1 MLIHIGWL
9 AAGLSLVTAQFSASL
24 AQEKKRPA
32 PKPRE
37 APVTATPWVSEPQVQ
52 LRLVSAGTALD
63 KAAGAARFGLHVR
76 LEPGWKF
83 YWRTPGDA
91 GLAPDFDWSA
101 SANLAA
107 AEVRWPRPGRWT
119 IEGLA
124 TFGYENE
131 VVLPIDILPDN
142 AARGLTATLRL
153 AYGICREVCIPL
165 EHEFSLTLPPGKS
178 RPSPQEPLVAQY
190 AALIPDAA
198 EAVGLG
204 VERVAVVAGAV
215 GRELEIRAQA
225 ARPFD
230 GAPGLILEGPEG
242 MVFGA
247 ARATL
252 ADDRVEVTWRVPVR
266 DQAGRTM
273 LSGLPLTLTILDGG
287 RAVEAMAF
295 IGQE

>member
-1 MLIHIGWL
+1 LHIGLL
-9 AAGLSLVTAQFSASL
+9 AAGLSLVIAQISSSA

-37 APVTATPWVSEPQVQ
+37 AAETATPWINEPHVQV
-52 LRLVSAGTALD
+52 RLISAGTALD
-63 KAAGAARFGLHVR
+63 KTAGAARFGLHVR

-91 GLAPDFDWSA
+91 GIAPDFDWSG
-101 SANLAA
+101 SVNLAA
-107 AEVRWPRPGRWT
+107 AEVRWPRPGQWT
-119 IEGLA
+119 TEGLA

-142 AARGLTATLRL
+142 AARSLTANLRL

-165 EHEFSLTLPPGKS
+165 EHQFSLTLPPGKS
-178 RPSPQEPLVAQY
+178 RPSPQEPLVQQY

-204 VERVAVVAGAV
+204 LERVAVVPGAK
-215 GRELEIRAQA
+215 GPELEIRAQA

-230 GAPGLILEGPEG
+230 AAPDLILEGPEG
-242 MVFGA
+242 LAFGMP
-247 ARATL
+247 RATL

-266 DQAGRTM
+266 DQAGRAT
-273 LSGLPLTLTILDGG
+273 LAGLPLTLTILDGG